1 MRTIATTFERHTGET
16 RGLMIKVLGKKS
28 LLSRFRYLILS
39 TDWDV
44 KVLAGEKWIDRICLV
59 FIALSALYLIPV
71 LILR

>member
-1 MRTIATTFERHTGET
+1 MRMIATTFEH
-16 RGLMIKVLGKKS
+16 
-28 LLSRFRYLILS
+28 LILS

-44 KVLAGEKWIDRICLV
+44 KALAGEKWIDRVCLV